1 MDVYG
6 FFMTRYAELHGPVT
20 GRLLDGLTEDQLRR
34 RPHPAVNTIAW
45 LLWHVARCE
54 DVGVN
59 RFVADRPQVLDAE
72 GWLPRLAVGRRD
84 IGTEM
89 DDAEVDA
96 LSAAVDLAALR
107 GYWAAVERRTLAV
120 VEGVRADELD
130 AVSSPE
136 QARRVVFDEG
146 AAGDKAAWL
155 ERQFT
160 GRTKGWFL
168 GQLALTH
175 TWGHFYEARVV
186 KGLFGLGTIG
196 QQGAVAMPTGRS
208 APIGP

>member
-1 MDVYG
+1 MDAFS
-6 FFMTRYAELHGPVT
+6 FFMTRYADLHGST
-20 GRLLDGLTEDQLRR
+20 TDRLLEGLTEAQLRL

-59 RFVADRPQVLDAE
+59 RFVDDQPQVLDAE

-107 GYWAAVERRTLAV
+107 GYWAAVGRRTLAV
-120 VEGVRADELD
+120 VEGLRADELD
-130 AVSSPE
+130 AVSSAE
-136 QARRVVFDEG
+136 QARQVVFDEG

-168 GQLALTH
+168 AQFALTH
-175 TWGHFYEARVV
+175 TYGHFAEARVV

-196 QQGAVAMPTGRS
+196 KHAAVAASDRPR
-208 APIGP
+208 